1 MAFRGG
7 ASLDGISSDS
17 AGVLAAVLAGLDA
30 VDLAGGFFFF
40 FTGAFFCAC
49 LLAAC
54 AGAPASKLSTAEAAR
69 KSRLFNRF
77 SGKRWFRSEQPGS
90 EEAAIENNRAVMR
103 GLPQQHGSISGSNYS
118 TSAA

>member
-17 AGVLAAVLAGLDA
+17 AGVLDALAGLEA
-30 VDLAGGFFFF
+30 AGLAGGFFFVL
-40 FTGAFFCAC
+40 TGAFFCAC

-77 SGKRWFRSEQPGS
+77 SGKR
-90 EEAAIENNRAVMR
+90 
-103 GLPQQHGSISGSNYS
+103 
-118 TSAA
+118 